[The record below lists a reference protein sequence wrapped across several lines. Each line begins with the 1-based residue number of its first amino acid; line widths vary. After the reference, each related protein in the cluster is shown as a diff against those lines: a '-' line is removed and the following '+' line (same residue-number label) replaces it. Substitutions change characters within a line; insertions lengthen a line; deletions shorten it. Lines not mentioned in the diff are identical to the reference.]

1 MKGKIILFKI
11 FFVLELSLIVVIVPL
26 TAFFILFLGNFWQIL
41 VAMIGIIFLPLLFWA
56 IEQMSVPPYFW
67 QIFFTVEIIL
77 VLWSTIHLCF
87 LGSGLKKH
95 FGNSSPEERQR
106 IRFPQNRALYGVLA
120 VLAGAFGA
128 HHFYVGNRKAGVVY
142 LSFFM
147 GSIIVSMIYTP
158 FMLVSFVIGGVLW
171 FLGVSDMIIMLLL
184 TSAARRC
191 VPNRI

>member
-1 MKGKIILFKI
+1 MRGKIILFKV
-11 FFVLELSLIVVIVPL
+11 FFVLELSLIAVIVPL
-26 TAFFILFLGNFWQIL
+26 IAFFILFFGNFWQIL
-41 VAMIGIIFLPLLFWA
+41 VAMIGIVFLPLMFWA

-77 VLWSTIHLCF
+77 LLWSTIHLCF

-128 HHFYVGNRKAGVVY
+128 HHFYAGNRKAGAMY
-142 LSFFM
+142 LSVFI
-147 GSIIVSMIYTP
+147 GGMIAPMIDTP
-158 FMLVSFVIGGVLW
+158 FILVSLVIGGVLW
-171 FLGVSDMIIMLLL
+171 LLGISDMIIILLL

-191 VPNRI
+191 APNQI